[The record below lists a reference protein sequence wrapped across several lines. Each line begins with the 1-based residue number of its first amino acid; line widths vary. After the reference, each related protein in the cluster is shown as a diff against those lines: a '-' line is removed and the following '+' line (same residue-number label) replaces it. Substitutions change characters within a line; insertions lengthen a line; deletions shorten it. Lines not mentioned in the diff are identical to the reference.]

1 MVLVRT
7 LLLSCIRAHII
18 LVVPT
23 TSKAFMLLVIQACL
37 QRKEQSPP
45 DWHPNKNN
53 LTFAEVL
60 KATNENHTWLARIE
74 DFKPTMFSDD
84 IPMLGKVKKEWL
96 EDPQQYRK

>member
-1 MVLVRT
+1 
-7 LLLSCIRAHII
+7 
-18 LVVPT
+18 
-23 TSKAFMLLVIQACL
+23 MLLIIQACL

-45 DWHPNKNN
+45 YWHPNKKNM
-53 LTFAEVL
+53 TFDQVL

-74 DFKPTMFSDD
+74 DFKPTMFSED